1 MLQERHGDPGAC
13 PEKGSRAMRDLEHKY
28 EGERLREVGLF
39 RLEMKKLRGDLT
51 TVTSNESVEVRVV
64 LFSQVTVTGQEVMD
78 SSCTR

>member
-1 MLQERHGDPGAC
+1 
-13 PEKGSRAMRDLEHKY
+13 MRDLEHKY

-39 RLEMKKLRGDLT
+39 RLEKRRLRGDLT

>member
-39 RLEMKKLRGDLT
+39 RLGKSSRE
-51 TVTSNESVEVRVV
+51 TSLLSAM
-64 LFSQVTVTGQEVMD
+64 T
-78 SSCTR
+78 